1 MPERGRVRT
10 IETVFAPGKNGTP
23 LAVQLWIPEGA
34 AKAPA
39 VLEAIP
45 YRKRDRYRAYD
56 MLWGK
61 VLAERGVAYAR
72 LETRGSG
79 DSGGVLEDE
88 YLATEQADC
97 AAVIAWL
104 AEQPWCN
111 GSVGMRGVS
120 WGGFSTLQT
129 AMLNPPALKAI
140 MPMSASDMRYTDDA
154 HYVGGAFALT
164 GLKWATSMKVVMAG
178 PPDPLVSGEA
188 WLAKWKAR
196 LAATPPIAARW
207 LSHQTNDA
215 YWRHGSV
222 ATDWSAITCPTYVV
236 GGLVDSYGN
245 EMPRLLAN
253 LKVPR
258 KGVYGPWQHGYPWPA
273 TPGPS
278 LDWAYEEVRWWRQHL
293 MGEETG
299 IMAEPMLRVFMPD
312 ATAAQVSPGP
322 IPGRWVA
329 EAAWPP
335 KRAMRAF
342 HLGGGGLHDG
352 PQPAETATV
361 VGDRVVGLGKV
372 EWVPFAP
379 TELPGEQSSDDAR
392 SRVFDTP
399 PLPADVE
406 MLGAGVL
413 TVRVRADRPVAK
425 LAVRICEV
433 DAAGK
438 SWLVTYGVL
447 NLTHRDG
454 DAQPK
459 PLEPG
464 RAYDVTVPLNFTA
477 HGFKAGRRI
486 RAAISESL
494 WPLVWP
500 SPQVATLT
508 LDLAHSRLDLPVR
521 PRPPVEAPMP
531 IAPQPPMPSD
541 PAGWPKME
549 IGEAGGVARVVETWP
564 DASGEVADIKETTG
578 GGGPN
583 VALSYD
589 PRDPASC
596 RWRGEQSARFARPGW
611 EVSVQAE
618 VTVTATAEA
627 FHVQERTVA
636 MLNGKAV
643 VDRPHATTIPASADV
658 AAASRRRRPAPVR
671 ACEAPSACRR
681 ACLRRPAASQRL
693 E

>member
-1 MPERGRVRT
+1 MRRRELLLSAGWAAASTRSWAGTPWRMPEAGSVKVT
-10 IETVFAPGKNGTP
+10 ENAFVPGADGTP
-23 LAVQLWIPEGA
+23 LAIQLWTPQGGV
-34 AKAPA
+34 KAPA

-45 YRKRDRYRAYD
+45 YRKRDRYRGFD

-61 VLAERGVAYAR
+61 VLAERGIAYAR

-88 YLATEQADC
+88 YLASEQADC

-104 AEQPWCN
+104 AKQPWCN
-111 GSVGMRGVS
+111 GAVGMRGVS

-154 HYVGGAFALT
+154 HYLGGAFALT

-178 PPDPLVSGEA
+178 PPDPQVSGEA

-215 YWRHGSV
+215 YWSHGSV
-222 ATDWSAITCPTYVV
+222 ALDWGAIKCPTYVV

-245 EMPRLLAN
+245 ELPRLLSH

-273 TPGPS
+273 TPGPA

-299 IMAEPMLRVFMPD
+299 IMAEPMLRAFMPE

-329 EAAWPP
+329 DPSWPP
-335 KRAMRAF
+335 SRPPRALHFGA
-342 HLGGGGLHDG
+342 GGLHEA
-352 PQPAETATV
+352 PQPAETVAV
-361 VGDRVVGLGKV
+361 AGDRVVGLGKV

-379 TELPGEQSSDDAR
+379 TELPREQSADDAR
-392 SRVFDTP
+392 SHVFDTP

-406 MLGAGVL
+406 ILGAGAL
-413 TVRVRADRPVAK
+413 KVRVSADKPVAH
-425 LAVRICEV
+425 LAVRVCDV
-433 DAAGK
+433 GPDGK
-438 SWLVTYGVL
+438 SWLVTYGIL

-464 RAYDVTVPLNFTA
+464 RAYEVTVPLNFTA
-477 HGFKAGRRI
+477 HSFKAGRRI
-486 RAAISESL
+486 RAAVSESL

-500 SPQVATLT
+500 SPEVATVT
-508 LDLAHSRLDLPVR
+508 VDLAQTRLELPVR
-521 PRPPVEAPMP
+521 PRPPAEPPMP
-531 IAPQPPMPSD
+531 IALQPPMPAD
-541 PAGWPKME
+541 PAGWPRME
-549 IGEAGGVARVVETWP
+549 IAEAGGAARVVEAWP
-564 DASGEVADIKETTG
+564 DHPSEVADVGETLG

-583 VALSYD
+583 VTLSYD
-589 PRDPASC
+589 PRHPSSC
-596 RWRGEQSARFARPGW
+596 RWRGEQYARFSRPGW
-611 EVSVQAE
+611 EVAVRAQ
-618 VTVTATAEA
+618 VTVTADARA
-627 FHVQERTVA
+627 FHVEESTVA
-636 MLNGKAV
+636 TLNGETV
-643 VDRPHATTIPASADV
+643 LDRPHVTTIP
-658 AAASRRRRPAPVR
+658 RRFM
-671 ACEAPSACRR
+671 
-681 ACLRRPAASQRL
+681 
-693 E
+693 